1 MKTYRIGLIG
11 AGFMGRTHAWAWRS
25 LPYFYDPL
33 PFRCELH
40 GVVTSRPETAQ
51 HACEVLGVARPYET
65 VQQMAEDPDIDIL
78 DIASPNSAHLQAV
91 LTAHAAGKPV
101 YCDKPLTGN
110 LQEAEEIA
118 RSVAPLDRAGQMV
131 FHNRFFPATMRAA
144 QMVREG
150 TLGQIIGFRGV
161 YLHSGN
167 VDPGKALGWK
177 DQKEYGAGVL
187 YDLGSHILDLLM
199 WVAADRPAEIVA
211 RQRILYPERPS
222 REDPS
227 RTVRQTGDDQTVLLI
242 TTETGACGTVEASKI
257 ATGAQDDLR
266 FEIHG
271 TRGALRFSLMDPNY
285 LDYFDTADPEK
296 PLGGV
301 SGFRR
306 IHCVQR
312 YDAPAAFPSPKAS
325 IGWLRGHL
333 HCLYTFVRSWHDG
346 APFEPSL
353 MRGVEIERWLDAAE
367 RSASSGQAMKLDPAA
382 ATKAVG

>member
-25 LPYFYDPL
+25 LPFFYDPL
-33 PFRCELH
+33 DFRCELY
-40 GVVTSRPETAQ
+40 GVCTSRPETAKR
-51 HACEVLGVARPYET
+51 ASETFGIPRSYNSVAA
-65 VQQMAEDPDIDIL
+65 MASDPAIDVL
-78 DIASPNSAHLQAV
+78 DIASPNDAHFEAILA
-91 LTAHAAGKPV
+91 AHGAGKPV

-110 LQEAEEIA
+110 LVQAEEIA
-118 RSVAPLDRAGQMV
+118 RRVGALDRAGQMV

-144 QMVREG
+144 QLVREG
-150 TLGQIIGFRGV
+150 VLGTIIGFRGV

-167 VDPGKALGWK
+167 VDAHRPIGWK

-187 YDLGSHILDLLM
+187 YDLGSHILDLLL
-199 WVAADRPAEIVA
+199 WIADERPAQVTA
-211 RQRILYPERPS
+211 LQRILHPQRPA
-222 REDPS
+222 REDPA
-227 RTVRQTGDDQTVLLI
+227 RTVPQTGDDQTVMLLR
-242 TTETGACGTVEASKI
+242 TASGALGTIEASKI

-266 FEIHG
+266 LEVHG

-285 LDYFDTADPEK
+285 LDYFDSSDPET
-296 PLGGV
+296 PLGGT

-312 YDAPAAFPSPKAS
+312 FEKPAVFPSPKAS

-333 HCLYTFVRSWHDG
+333 HCLYTFIRAWHDG

-353 MRGVEIERWLDAAE
+353 ARGIEIERWLAAVE
-367 RSASSGQAMKLDPAA
+367 YSAQTGLPQDL
-382 ATKAVG
+382 